1 MNEIWKE
8 IDNNNINL
16 QKENLKKPK
25 NNLISNPID
34 FSKQLSFSNNNL
46 IQKQKKQNL
55 KISIPD
61 DYENE
66 ENNFPN
72 NNLINQNINK
82 KNLNFLPLSPYNM
95 MINFPNVNGSLST
108 KPDSIT
114 DSMKFNNYNYYNKN
128 EKIMSPK
135 IENQS
140 NLYNTIYGF
149 GNNTF
154 FNNCKNSTF
163 PFNKTP
169 NNNNINFINFSQST
183 NLNFINN
190 NLINYFSPKNN
201 LNNKKDNSE
210 FIININDII
219 IGKEKRTSVRIKNIP
234 DKLKVDDFIKE
245 INTKMEFDNKNNYQT
260 YDCIYLPISKKNN
273 KLNIGYA
280 FINFIKPL
288 CIIEFY
294 HRFNGLKWKNNK
306 ECQIT
311 FAEKYQG
318 KDELNKHLSE
328 TFGDSKKA
336 SLFDI
341 NFDKIKIRIPIQ
353 YQSYFKNFDK
363 GKIEFFKI

>member
-1 MNEIWKE
+1 MNDIWKE
-8 IDNNNINL
+8 KDNNKINL
-16 QKENLKKPK
+16 KKETLKKPK
-25 NNLISNPID
+25 NNLISTPID

-55 KISIPD
+55 RISIPED
-61 DYENE
+61 NENE
-66 ENNFPN
+66 DNNYPN
-72 NNLINQNINK
+72 NNLINQNINMI
-82 KNLNFLPLSPYNM
+82 NLNFLPLSPYNM
-95 MINFPNVNGSLST
+95 INYQSVSGSLST
-108 KPDSIT
+108 KPDSIS
-114 DSMKFNNYNYYNKN
+114 DSFKFNNYNLYNKN
-128 EKIMSPK
+128 EKIMTPK
-135 IENQS
+135 KENQS
-140 NLYNTIYGF
+140 NLYNTLYGF

-154 FNNCKNSTF
+154 INNWKNSTF
-163 PFNKTP
+163 PYNKTP
-169 NNNNINFINFSQST
+169 NNNNINFINFSKTT

-190 NLINYFSPKNN
+190 NLINYCSPKNN

-245 INTKMEFDNKNNYQT
+245 INTKMGFDNEKNYQT

-353 YQSYFKNFDK
+353 YQSYFKNFEK